1 VIAARQ
7 KEEIVFLI
15 THPAARRVAMATLLA
30 TIVVA
35 SPFLS
40 VSGDLAQAAAKTK
53 SAPADPVE
61 ARIKTLHSSLHITAA
76 QETLWND
83 VAQVMRENAK
93 AMADHRAEAAQNAQS
108 RNAVDE
114 LKSYAA
120 AIDAH
125 ADGIHKFIPIFQA
138 LYDSM
143 SDAQKKTADAVFRSR
158 ISAAEKRHK
167 E

>member
-1 VIAARQ
+1 M
-7 KEEIVFLI
+7 FL
-15 THPAARRVAMATLLA
+15 TTYPALRRVAVATLFA
-30 TIVVA
+30 TIVFA

-40 VSGDLAQAAAKTK
+40 VSGNLAQAAAKTK
-53 SAPADPVE
+53 PAPVDPVE

-158 ISAAEKRHK
+158 ISAAEKKHK
-167 E
+167 K

>member
-1 VIAARQ
+1 MFV
-7 KEEIVFLI
+7 I

-30 TIVVA
+30 TIVFA

-40 VSGDLAQAAAKTK
+40 VSGNRADAAAKTK
-53 SAPADPVE
+53 PAPADPVE

-76 QETLWND
+76 QETLWSD

-93 AMADHRAEAAQNAQS
+93 AMADHRKEAAQNAQS

-158 ISAAEKRHK
+158 INAAEERHK
-167 E
+167 

>member
-1 VIAARQ
+1 M
-7 KEEIVFLI
+7 FLI
-15 THPAARRVAMATLLA
+15 THPAARRVAVATLFA
-30 TIVVA
+30 TIVFA

-40 VSGDLAQAAAKTK
+40 ASGDLAQAAGKTK
-53 SAPADPVE
+53 PAPADPVE

-76 QETLWND
+76 QETLWTN

-93 AMADHRAEAAQNAQS
+93 AMADHRTEAAQNAQS
-108 RNAVDE
+108 RSAVDE

-158 ISAAEKRHK
+158 VGAAEKGHK
-167 E
+167 

>member
-1 VIAARQ
+1 M
-7 KEEIVFLI
+7 FLI
-15 THPAARRVAMATLLA
+15 THPAARRVAVATLLA
-30 TIVVA
+30 TIVFA

-53 SAPADPVE
+53 PAPADPVE

-76 QETLWND
+76 QETLWNNF
-83 VAQVMRENAK
+83 AQVMRENWK
-93 AMADHRAEAAQNAQS
+93 TMAERRKEAAQNAKS
-108 RNAVDE
+108 RSAVDE

-120 AIDAH
+120 VIDAH
-125 ADGIHKFIPIFQA
+125 ADEVRKLIPTFQA

-158 ISAAEKRHK
+158 TSAAEQRHK
-167 E
+167 R

>member
-1 VIAARQ
+1 
-7 KEEIVFLI
+7 
-15 THPAARRVAMATLLA
+15 MATLLA
-30 TIVVA
+30 TIVFA

-40 VSGDLAQAAAKTK
+40 VSGTFAQAAAKTK
-53 SAPADPVE
+53 PTPADPVE
-61 ARIKTLHSSLHITAA
+61 ARIKTLHSRLHITAD
-76 QETLWND
+76 QESLWEK

-93 AMADHRAEAAQNAQS
+93 AMADHRTEAAQNAQGRS
-108 RNAVDE
+108 AVDE

-125 ADGIHKFIPIFQA
+125 ADGIHKFIPTFQA

-158 ISAAEKRHK
+158 ISAAEKKHK
-167 E
+167 K